1 MKRMVL
7 PVIGALF
14 CLQFVAG
21 CIDSDQKS
29 SAVRVADGRSHKNAQ
44 NALKEASI
52 QTKVFDFRDD
62 DAYRIYVD
70 PIVANITQ
78 QEKNGLGLTSLIK
91 TRTWKTMSLYKR
103 PVPVEF
109 YFTLRSDKTDI
120 AWIAPSKLW
129 IDKTTYE
136 SYLTED
142 RAKILLTMMMT
153 TLRLET
159 KGLLKGYESDS
170 EDATEAVED
179 LEGSEVLALTNP
191 KRKPLPKNLCKN
203 PEMANLPE
211 CVAIGADTMETKR
224 KKMLTE
230 DDVKNIKASVD
241 YLMQSGRNSKLAD
254 IKIKLKELT
263 IID

>member
-1 MKRMVL
+1 MKKMVL

-21 CIDSDQKS
+21 CIDSSQKAS
-29 SAVRVADGRSHKNAQ
+29 PIRIENGRNRKTTEK
-44 NALKEASI
+44 ALKESSI
-52 QTKVFDFRDD
+52 QAKDFDFRDD

-91 TRTWKTMSLYKR
+91 TRAWKTMSLYKK
-103 PVPVEF
+103 PVPNEF
-109 YFTLRSDKTDI
+109 YFTLRSEEMDI

-129 IDKTTYE
+129 IDKTTYG

-142 RAKILLTMMMT
+142 RAKILLTMLVT
-153 TLRLET
+153 TMRLET
-159 KGLLKGYESDS
+159 KGLLKGFESDT
-170 EDATEAVED
+170 EDATEAVEG
-179 LEGSEVLALTNP
+179 LGGSEIMAVANP
-191 KRKPLPKNLCKN
+191 RRPLPKNTCKN
-203 PEMANLPE
+203 PELANLPE
-211 CVAIGADTMETKR
+211 CVAIGADNSEKRR

-230 DDVKNIKASVD
+230 EDVKNIKLGVE
-241 YLMQSGRNSKLAD
+241 YLFQSGRNSKLTD
-254 IKIKLKELT
+254 IKTKLKELT